1 MSLTNIDGQPI
12 PNPNT
17 YTAVGALC
25 IDAIL
30 RRELF
35 HSQTPGIQD
44 VLLNLPETEFQTFMS
59 LASKGPG
66 NPPESDY
73 AAVGMFY
80 CRKPPCPFAIPNI
93 ETVLGAAILD
103 DGFRAAWFNDPHQ
116 AHVDYG
122 FDLTENEDVIIVTH
136 LGQHKKPLR
145 EKIEVL
151 GGKLKAILGLK
162 LLATTSAVA
171 RKATVAA

>member
-1 MSLTNIDGQPI
+1 MSLTNIDGQQI
-12 PNPNT
+12 PKPNAV
-17 YTAVGALC
+17 TAGGALC

-35 HSQTPGIQD
+35 YSQTPGIQD

-66 NPPESDY
+66 NPPEGDY

-80 CRKPPCPFAIPNI
+80 CRRPPCPFAIPNI

-116 AHVDYG
+116 AHLDYG
-122 FDLTENEDVIIVTH
+122 FDLTENEDAIIVTH
-136 LGQHKKPLR
+136 LGRYKKALR
-145 EKIEVL
+145 EKVEIL
-151 GGKLKAILGLK
+151 GDKLKEIIKLK
-162 LLATTSAVA
+162 PLATTSAVA
-171 RKATVAA
+171 RMATVAA